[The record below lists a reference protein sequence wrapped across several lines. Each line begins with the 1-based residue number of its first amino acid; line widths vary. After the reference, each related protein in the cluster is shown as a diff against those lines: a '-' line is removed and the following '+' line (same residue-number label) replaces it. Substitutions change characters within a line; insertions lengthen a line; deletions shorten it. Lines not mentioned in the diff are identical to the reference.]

1 MEVRNAARRDLII
14 MANEIVK
21 NLDGDVILTDG
32 KTIKDWI
39 GEAEFDET
47 AAENEEPI
55 QLVVMDESDGAN
67 FCTECG
73 SRNIYCVREAKDAYQ
88 LVCRDCGHRLGF
100 RTRQYLNQ
108 QKTDEANE
116 KNE

>member
-1 MEVRNAARRDLII
+1 

-47 AAENEEPI
+47 AVENSEPI

-88 LVCRDCGHRLGF
+88 LVCRDCGHRFGF
-100 RTRQYLNQ
+100 RTSQSLNQ
-108 QKTDEANE
+108 QNAAAESENDSE
-116 KNE
+116 